1 MSCEPLRPLRAA
13 LQAGQGLPS
22 TRAAP
27 PLKITLLVKID
38 CFDRLCAVRV
48 DGRELLASASDDR
61 TVRIWD
67 PATGR
72 LVDVIP
78 VHYAALGLAS
88 FNHSSIAVGHSA
100 GLLALTVG

>member
-1 MSCEPLRPLRAA
+1 MASDDATVRIWDPGTGVTER
-13 LQAGQGLPS
+13 
-22 TRAAP
+22 
-27 PLKITLLVKID
+27 TLTGHPGGVWGV
-38 CFDRLCAVRV
+38 CAVRV
-48 DGRELLASASDDR
+48 AGRELLASASDDR

-72 LVDVIP
+72 LVHVIP